1 MWSAVGFV
9 NVKSRCSFF
18 HSLSYLRMTIDGG
31 HHLKNQFTSFI
42 TNIQRT
48 FVYISIAL
56 TEPPKTLPVT
66 FVNIRELFP
75 SSGWLW
81 NKYGAVP
88 TGQPHRSPCA
98 ENDARRPT

>member
-42 TNIQRT
+42 MKIQRT
-48 FVYISIAL
+48 FVQISIAL

-75 SSGWLW
+75 SISSLW
-81 NKYGAVP
+81 SKIWGCPNGTAP
-88 TGQPHRSPCA
+88 PFPLR
-98 ENDARRPT
+98 